1 MKSHLYQS
9 ETKKSPLFLLPSYQ
23 DDGEEVYSL
32 SKKLSDKD
40 FSLLIIYD
48 FDWEKQR
55 TPWPSPA
62 ISKNRGPFPG
72 LADEYISYLSKS
84 LIPEAM
90 KKVSPSKVGIL
101 GYSLAGLFSLY
112 SLYRLEC
119 FSLAASV
126 SGSLWYPSFDQF
138 IVSSQRKKTPDKVYL
153 SVGDKEKKT
162 SNPFLS
168 QVEKKTK
175 YVYEYYKSIG
185 IPAFYE
191 LNDGNH
197 FKDVSFRLAKAIAY
211 LLK

>member
-1 MKSHLYQS
+1 MAFPCYQQEQGTIS
-9 ETKKSPLFLLPSYQ
+9 WTGRRISFLSIQESPS
-23 DDGEEVYSL
+23 
-32 SKKLSDKD
+32 
-40 FSLLIIYD
+40 
-48 FDWEKQR
+48 R
-55 TPWPSPA
+55 
-62 ISKNRGPFPG
+62 NH
-72 LADEYISYLSKS
+72 
-84 LIPEAM
+84 

-197 FKDVSFRLAKAIAY
+197 FKDVSLRLAKAIAY

>member
-9 ETKKSPLFLLPSYQ
+9 KTKQSPLFLLPSYQ

-62 ISKNRGPFPG
+62 ISKNRGPFFG
-72 LADEYISYLSKS
+72 KADEYLSYLSKS
-84 LIPEAM
+84 LLPEAM

-138 IVSSQRKKTPDKVYL
+138 IVSSQRKKTPDMY
-153 SVGDKEKKT
+153 
-162 SNPFLS
+162 
-168 QVEKKTK
+168 
-175 YVYEYYKSIG
+175 
-185 IPAFYE
+185 
-191 LNDGNH
+191 
-197 FKDVSFRLAKAIAY
+197 
-211 LLK
+211 